1 MNKALIRT
9 QIADGKLR
17 EAIRSTLTYAHE
29 WPDTN
34 WYQDALLLSGDHEA
48 MLRSER
54 TGQADHDD
62 LRKQRNQIT
71 AGLLGLLDEMPD
83 ASPGVE
89 AASQPKGMREG
100 TLKTGVAVT
109 LLGGKLM
116 LLLWANFHRQTG
128 GLSKEEFFSVMGYL
142 MPIFVAY
149 LSIILTS
156 YLRQRHQHS
165 QTAKRIVPTGLVYL
179 TFTLIPAYVWSFSLG
194 ISWRAQ
200 GDFTLQDMNQWL
212 AIVESAMGVYI
223 GIIVSELFNGEEKK

>member
-17 EAIRSTLTYAHE
+17 EAIRSTLTFAHE

-34 WYQDALLLSGDHEA
+34 LYQDALLLSGDHEA

-71 AGLLGLLDEMPD
+71 AGLLDLLDSMPD
-83 ASPGVE
+83 ALTDTTALAKSR
-89 AASQPKGMREG
+89 GMSEN
-100 TLKTGVAVT
+100 TLKAAVALM
-109 LLGGKLM
+109 LLGGKL
-116 LLLWANFHRQTG
+116 LLVFWANFQRQTG

-149 LSIILTS
+149 LSVILTN
-156 YLRQRHQHS
+156 YLRQRHQ
-165 QTAKRIVPTGLVYL
+165 QTHNGQRIVPKGLVYL
-179 TFTLIPAYVWSFSLG
+179 TFMLIPAYVWSFSLG

-223 GIIVSELFNGEEKK
+223 GIIVSELFNVEEKK